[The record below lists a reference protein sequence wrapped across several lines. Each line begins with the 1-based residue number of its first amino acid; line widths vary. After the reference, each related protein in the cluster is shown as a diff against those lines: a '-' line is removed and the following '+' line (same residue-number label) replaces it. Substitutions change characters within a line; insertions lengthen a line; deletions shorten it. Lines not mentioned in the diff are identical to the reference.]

1 MYYIL
6 NQIMNPNQIA
16 MIGVLVAFIL
26 TFLGLKF
33 PFSFLPVD
41 HGREFAVNGA
51 LSKGKT
57 RGVGLTFVCSF
68 IISCVLFMPMDKEYI
83 IYCIL
88 LFAMMLSGY
97 LDDAAKTP
105 WSDYKKGAIDLVLS
119 IMTVVTFLNF
129 NPSVLHIG
137 SAKFALPMPVYFILA
152 IILLWVSINVTNCSD
167 GVDEALSVGDKQF
180 QKKCFARVREIM
192 EKEDVTVLFVTHTSS
207 AAEEFCTRGIV
218 LDHGSKKFDGSI
230 EDAIAYYEGNY

>member
-68 IISCVLFMPMDKEYI
+68 IISCFVYANGQRVYYLLHSFVCNDAQWLF
-83 IYCIL
+83 
-88 LFAMMLSGY
+88 G
-97 LDDAAKTP
+97 
-105 WSDYKKGAIDLVLS
+105 
-119 IMTVVTFLNF
+119 
-129 NPSVLHIG
+129 
-137 SAKFALPMPVYFILA
+137 
-152 IILLWVSINVTNCSD
+152 
-167 GVDEALSVGDKQF
+167 
-180 QKKCFARVREIM
+180 
-192 EKEDVTVLFVTHTSS
+192 
-207 AAEEFCTRGIV
+207 
-218 LDHGSKKFDGSI
+218 
-230 EDAIAYYEGNY
+230 

>member
-68 IISCVLFMPMDKEYI
+68 IISCVFVYADGQRVYYLLHSFVCNDAQWLF
-83 IYCIL
+83 
-88 LFAMMLSGY
+88 G
-97 LDDAAKTP
+97 
-105 WSDYKKGAIDLVLS
+105 
-119 IMTVVTFLNF
+119 
-129 NPSVLHIG
+129 
-137 SAKFALPMPVYFILA
+137 
-152 IILLWVSINVTNCSD
+152 
-167 GVDEALSVGDKQF
+167 
-180 QKKCFARVREIM
+180 
-192 EKEDVTVLFVTHTSS
+192 
-207 AAEEFCTRGIV
+207 
-218 LDHGSKKFDGSI
+218 
-230 EDAIAYYEGNY
+230 

>member
-68 IISCVLFMPMDKEYI
+68 IISCVLFMPI
-83 IYCIL
+83 
-88 LFAMMLSGY
+88 
-97 LDDAAKTP
+97 
-105 WSDYKKGAIDLVLS
+105 
-119 IMTVVTFLNF
+119 
-129 NPSVLHIG
+129 
-137 SAKFALPMPVYFILA
+137 FI
-152 IILLWVSINVTNCSD
+152 V
-167 GVDEALSVGDKQF
+167 F
-180 QKKCFARVREIM
+180 
-192 EKEDVTVLFVTHTSS
+192 
-207 AAEEFCTRGIV
+207 FC
-218 LDHGSKKFDGSI
+218 LQ
-230 EDAIAYYEGNY
+230 

>member
-83 IYCIL
+83 IY
-88 LFAMMLSGY
+88 ARKETS
-97 LDDAAKTP
+97 LD
-105 WSDYKKGAIDLVLS
+105 
-119 IMTVVTFLNF
+119 VV
-129 NPSVLHIG
+129 V
-137 SAKFALPMPVYFILA
+137 
-152 IILLWVSINVTNCSD
+152 
-167 GVDEALSVGDKQF
+167 VGP
-180 QKKCFARVREIM
+180 EI
-192 EKEDVTVLFVTHTSS
+192 KDVTVKDYDDKNTSTDN
-207 AAEEFCTRGIV
+207 EDDTV
-218 LDHGSKKFDGSI
+218 SI
-230 EDAIAYYEGNY
+230 EFNPADVN